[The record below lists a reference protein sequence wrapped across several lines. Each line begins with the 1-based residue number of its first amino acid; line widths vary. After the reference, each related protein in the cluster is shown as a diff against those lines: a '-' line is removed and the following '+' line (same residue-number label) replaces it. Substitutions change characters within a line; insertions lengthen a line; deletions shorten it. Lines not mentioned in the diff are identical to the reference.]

1 MPDASRYCT
10 VVSTPTFEASARG
23 VLAEADRRELEVLL
37 AEDPRRGAIVPRTGG
52 FRKIRFARPTRTEGK
67 SGGVRV
73 IYYFVD
79 REELVLL
86 FLVYPKSQKD
96 DLTPAEEN
104 ALKKIAKALKGE
116 A

>member
-1 MPDASRYCT
+1 MPEQRASGELQYEGTWYYNCHAGRE
-10 VVSTPTFEASARG
+10 SLLHGG
-23 VLAEADRRELEVLL
+23 VHADVR
-37 AEDPRRGAIVPRTGG
+37 G
-52 FRKIRFARPTRTEGK
+52 FRQGRPTRTEGK

-104 ALKKIAKALKGE
+104 AVKKIAKALKGE